1 MPIDILS
8 SNSYAVVQKYLIV
21 MWQRKDS
28 VLKNTKSNKNK
39 QVSAPR
45 EVAEGLE
52 VCCFCSIQVCVSMM
66 PRRKAICRDLREA
79 IVAGPTIWGGL
90 GGHCQTIIA
99 SVHPSKFTPRSEKQ
113 NNKIN
118 KVSSQ
123 LLQAWVS
130 MLNVNIACLEALSG
144 KLLLLGLQ
152 SCTLRTI
159 TFRVARPKWRRLVI
173 THSNTFAENHL
184 PASFQHKQVK
194 PTVTAVVGMMIC
206 ACFAACISI

>member
-21 MWQRKDS
+21 MWQRKDR
-28 VLKNTKSNKNK
+28 VLKNTKSNNNK

-66 PRRKAICRDLREA
+66 PRRKAISRDLREA

-90 GGHCQTIIA
+90 GGHCQCA
-99 SVHPSKFTPRSEKQ
+99 SQQIHPKVRKTKQ
-113 NNKIN
+113 QN

-144 KLLLLGLQ
+144 ENRFSWVCK
-152 SCTLRTI
+152 
-159 TFRVARPKWRRLVI
+159 VAHW
-173 THSNTFAENHL
+173 E
-184 PASFQHKQVK
+184 Q
-194 PTVTAVVGMMIC
+194 
-206 ACFAACISI
+206 